1 MTEEE
6 IYQNML
12 RPSEFVADLV
22 SSVKPWYH
30 IPEVQLTEMEKKYW
44 GTTQDGRIGS
54 LRVEVLGCVGISKY
68 KSDVSVYLVC
78 GDAAFATDVIH
89 GSRSP
94 MWPQSSRRAACFPI
108 FHAYARLYVGVFDVT
123 KRKKTE
129 NDSFCGR
136 VEIGIPSLR
145 PDTEYDVTLPLRV
158 SSFIYDRRPR
168 GVVRLRL
175 SLHWFSERAAV
186 LSYLPAP
193 RNMTSTYHSVDSPSI
208 PCADPKTFR
217 NVAFTIHGQEL
228 PGKYTREAFQ
238 ATMREFTLYHQ
249 NLMFLAK
256 QLLHDAVL
264 YVNPLVSVYVFG
276 SWMHCVWSASL
287 RLAPVYFIGFLVLL
301 LLDGYFRHC
310 ANRIRTSGYTP
321 VSLTEILLAIANT
334 AQSKQIKPLLA
345 EKRPRRD
352 ADESTLDV
360 EPYDH
365 LEFPFSDGNEYKKR
379 TIEETLVERSS
390 STRRDK
396 QKELQRHERLSL
408 YVKQERS
415 VDDSIDL
422 DTFLR
427 VGDDAAQDNEG
438 KEANK
443 GARF

>member
-1 MTEEE
+1 
-6 IYQNML
+6 
-12 RPSEFVADLV
+12 
-22 SSVKPWYH
+22 
-30 IPEVQLTEMEKKYW
+30 
-44 GTTQDGRIGS
+44 
-54 LRVEVLGCVGISKY
+54 
-68 KSDVSVYLVC
+68 
-78 GDAAFATDVIH
+78 
-89 GSRSP
+89 
-94 MWPQSSRRAACFPI
+94 
-108 FHAYARLYVGVFDVT
+108 
-123 KRKKTE
+123 
-129 NDSFCGR
+129 
-136 VEIGIPSLR
+136 
-145 PDTEYDVTLPLRV
+145 
-158 SSFIYDRRPR
+158 
-168 GVVRLRL
+168 
-175 SLHWFSERAAV
+175 
-186 LSYLPAP
+186 
-193 RNMTSTYHSVDSPSI
+193 MTSTYHSVDSPSI

-264 YVNPLVSVYVFG
+264 YVNPLVSVDP
-276 SWMHCVWSASL
+276 ASY
-287 RLAPVYFIGFLVLL
+287 RKHGAIQ
-301 LLDGYFRHC
+301 
-310 ANRIRTSGYTP
+310 ANK
-321 VSLTEILLAIANT
+321 AIVGG
-334 AQSKQIKPLLA
+334 
-345 EKRPRRD
+345 KRPRRD

-438 KEANK
+438 EGGEQGALDFDSDQELDIHGDVDNVFDLYVSDEEEEQFRPRFSSMSSTSMGASIRSSVVLGPPQDVDVRPKTRIPPQVHLARLEDKLHKFTQSLSMDKVFACTLAYRPHSPTDGMFRSAIDHRRCEEGAKK
-443 GARF
+443 GKRIPLDDFDKRLGYRNRHPNPVTEIKSSFLGPSCASFVSFVALSGLYSMWEFE